1 MAQGDFTLRIE
12 ARVTVPRVGLRQRIH
27 IWRIRRRIAELKDAT
42 DIGLEMIR
50 NDQALIERQQ
60 REIAQLE
67 CELVALGGLTTCAK

>member
-42 DIGLEMIR
+42 QIGLEMIR
-50 NDQALIERQQ
+50 ND
-60 REIAQLE
+60 
-67 CELVALGGLTTCAK
+67 